1 MKGAAVADILQN
13 AVAKR
18 GGIFMSSKRIEEFKR
33 SYIDSKPSISI
44 KRALAFTASHKQ
56 TEGESVIIRRAKAFK
71 AVCESIPVTIF
82 DNELLV
88 GAIGE
93 FRKSGIICPEYS
105 WKWVEAEMDTFESR
119 NQDPYCVDDI
129 AKRTLRNEIFPYWQ
143 GKSLEETFLAR
154 INPETANILIDT
166 GIIDNDSKWR
176 NAVGE
181 VTADYP
187 DVIFKKGFGGL
198 KAEALAKLEKLEPV
212 TPEALEKNDFYQ
224 SAVLVCEGIMALA
237 RRYSEK
243 AAELANRENNVARKA
258 ELRNIADICSRVPEH
273 PPTTFHEA
281 VQMVWFT
288 QLGSI
293 LSENSLAL
301 NLGRF
306 DQYMYPYFA
315 KDIESGN
322 ITADKAQELIEALW
336 IKLSEWV
343 WAISSNTAKFF
354 AGYNSFQN
362 LTVGGRT
369 RDGRDATNA
378 LSYMCLK
385 ATENVKTHQPGL
397 SVRIH
402 PDSPDEFLLA
412 VCKLISAGTGFPAV
426 HNDRVGSAMLVAA
439 GLSPEDARD
448 WSNCGCVVP
457 HFRKVGEWTSA
468 VSINLAA
475 AIEYALN
482 RGKSRITGKHMGLDE
497 KGAAEFASYEEV
509 KQAVFKQV
517 AYLIKHSVVGTIT
530 AQQIHAEM
538 VPRPYLSLLVDGCM
552 EKGKDLSKGG
562 AKYNVGPVL
571 TGIGVADL
579 ANSLAMIKKLVFEGK
594 KTTLSEICKALEANW
609 SGYEELR
616 QAALACPKYGNDID
630 YVDSIAVEITEYYH
644 AVIRKYNDYFGS
656 PFNSAFMGISNYIP
670 AGSVIGATP
679 DGRKAKTPLTEGV
692 SPHAGTD
699 LTSPT
704 AAMRS
709 VAKINHDIHSGGT
722 LMNMKFAPELLKSER
737 NLKNLAAIIRAYFAL
752 GAFHVQFNVISP
764 ETLRKAQEHP
774 EDYRDML
781 VRVAGYS
788 TQFVNLS
795 REAQDAIIERTTYET
810 L

>member
-1 MKGAAVADILQN
+1 
-13 AVAKR
+13 
-18 GGIFMSSKRIEEFKR
+18 MSSKRVEEFKQ
-33 SYIDSKPSISI
+33 SYINAKPSISV

-56 TEGESVIIRRAKAFK
+56 TEGEAVIIRRAKAFK

-82 DNELLV
+82 DDELIV

-105 WKWVEAEMDTFESR
+105 WKWVDEEMDSFASR

-129 AKRTLRNEIFPYWQ
+129 TKQTLRKDIFPYWQ
-143 GKSLEETFLAR
+143 GKSLEETFLSR

-181 VTADYP
+181 ITADYQ
-187 DVIFKKGFGGL
+187 DLIFQKGFGGL
-198 KAEALAKLEKLEPV
+198 KAEALAHLATLDPTTV
-212 TPEALEKNDFYQ
+212 EALEKIDFYKA
-224 SAVLVCEGIMALA
+224 SVL
-237 RRYSEK
+237 
-243 AAELANRENNVARKA
+243 AADAIITLANRYAAKASELAQKEKNAQRKA
-258 ELRNIADICSRVPEH
+258 ELLEIASTCRNVPEH
-273 PPTTFHEA
+273 PPQTFYEA

-315 KDIESGN
+315 KDIATGN
-322 ITADKAQELIEALW
+322 LTEEKAQELIEALW

-369 RDGRDATNA
+369 RDGRDATNE

-412 VCKLISAGTGFPAV
+412 VCKLISVGTGFPAV
-426 HNDRVGSAMLVAA
+426 HNDRIGSAMLVAA

-475 AIEYALN
+475 AVEYALN
-482 RGKSRITGKHMGLDE
+482 QGKSRITGKDMGLAE
-497 KGAAEFASYEEV
+497 RPAADFSSYEDV
-509 KQAVFKQV
+509 KNAVYRQI
-517 AYLIKHSVVGTIT
+517 AYLIKHSVIGTIT

-552 EKGKDLSKGG
+552 DKGKDLSKGG

-571 TGIGVADL
+571 TGIGIADT
-579 ANSLAMIKKLVFEGK
+579 ANSLAMIKKLVFEEH
-594 KTTLSEICKALEANW
+594 KTTLAEICQALDADW
-609 SGYEELR
+609 KGYEELR

-630 YVDSIAVEITEYYH
+630 YVDSIAVEITEFYH
-644 AVIRKYNDYFGS
+644 QQIVAYKDFFGS
-656 PFNSAFMGISNYIP
+656 KFNSAFMGISNYIP

-679 DGRKAKTPLTEGV
+679 DGRKAQTPLTEGV

-722 LMNMKFAPELLKSER
+722 LMNVKFAPELLKTER

-752 GAFHVQFNVISP
+752 GAFHVQFNVIST
-764 ETLRKAQEHP
+764 EMLRKAQEHP

-810 L
+810 M

>member
-1 MKGAAVADILQN
+1 
-13 AVAKR
+13 
-18 GGIFMSSKRIEEFKR
+18 MSTQRITEFKK
-33 SYIDSKPSISI
+33 SYIDLKPSISV

-56 TEGESVIIRRAKAFK
+56 TEGEAVIIRRAKAFK
-71 AVCESIPVTIF
+71 AVCETIPATIF
-82 DNELLV
+82 DHELIV

-93 FRKSGIICPEYS
+93 FRKCGIVCPEYS
-105 WKWVEAEMDTFESR
+105 WQWVDKEMDSFASR
-119 NQDPYCVDDI
+119 SQDPYCIDDI
-129 AKRTLRNEIFPYWQ
+129 TKRTLRNEVFPYWQ
-143 GKSLEETFLAR
+143 GKSLEETFLSR
-154 INPETANILIDT
+154 LNPETANILVDT

-181 VTADYP
+181 VTADYQ

-198 KAEALAKLEKLEPV
+198 QAEALAHLAELEPV
-212 TPEALEKNDFYQ
+212 TVEAMEKINFYRA
-224 SAVLVCEGIMALA
+224 AVLVSEGIIT
-237 RRYSEK
+237 
-243 AAELANRENNVARKA
+243 LANRYAEQAEQLARTEQDAGRKA
-258 ELRNIADICSRVPEH
+258 ELLAIARNCRRVPEQ
-273 PPTTFHEA
+273 PPTTFYEA
-281 VQMVWFT
+281 IQMVWFT

-306 DQYMYPYFA
+306 DQYMHPYFA
-315 KDIESGN
+315 ADIEKGLL
-322 ITADKAQELIEALW
+322 TKEQAQELIEALW

-369 RDGRDATNA
+369 RDGRDATNE
-378 LSYMCLK
+378 LSFMCLQ
-385 ATENVKTHQPGL
+385 ATANVKTHQPGL

-402 PDSPDEFLLA
+402 PDSPDEFMLA
-412 VCKLISAGTGFPAV
+412 VCRLISAGTGFPAV

-457 HFRKVGEWTSA
+457 HFRKIGEWTSA
-468 VSINLAA
+468 VSVNLAA
-475 AIEYALN
+475 AVEYALN
-482 RGKSRITGKHMGLDE
+482 QGKSRIDGKKMGLDE
-497 KGAAEFASYEEV
+497 QPADKFSSYEEV
-509 KQAVFKQV
+509 KAAVFRQI
-517 AYLIKHSVVGTIT
+517 AYLVKHSVIGTIT

-552 EKGKDLSKGG
+552 DKGKDLSKGG

-571 TGIGVADL
+571 TGIGVADM
-579 ANSLAMIKKLVFEGK
+579 ANSLAMIRKLVFEEK
-594 KTTLSEICKALEANW
+594 KTTLAEICAALDADW
-609 SGYEELR
+609 AGYEELR

-630 YVDSIAVEITEYYH
+630 YVDSIAVEISEFYH
-644 AVIRKYNDYFGS
+644 QEIHAYKDYFGS

-679 DGRKAKTPLTEGV
+679 DGRRSGTPLTEGV

-722 LMNMKFAPELLKSER
+722 LLNVKLAPELLKTER
-737 NLKNLAAIIRAYFAL
+737 SLKNLAAIIRAYFAL
-752 GAFHVQFNVISP
+752 GAFHVQFNVISA

-795 REAQDAIIERTTYET
+795 REAQDAIIERTTYEAM
-810 L
+810 

>member
-1 MKGAAVADILQN
+1 
-13 AVAKR
+13 
-18 GGIFMSSKRIEEFKR
+18 MSTQRIAEFKK
-33 SYIDSKPSISI
+33 SYIDSKPSISV

-71 AVCESIPVTIF
+71 AVCETIPATIF
-82 DNELLV
+82 DHELIV

-93 FRKSGIICPEYS
+93 FRKCGIVCPEYS
-105 WKWVEAEMDTFESR
+105 WQWVDKEMDSFASR
-119 NQDPYCVDDI
+119 NQDPYCIDDI
-129 AKRTLRNEIFPYWQ
+129 TKRTLRNEVFPYWQ
-143 GKSLEETFLAR
+143 GKSLEETFLSR
-154 INPETANILIDT
+154 LNPETANILVDT

-181 VTADYP
+181 VTADYQ
-187 DVIFKKGFGGL
+187 DVIFKKGFGGIR
-198 KAEALAKLEKLEPV
+198 AEALAHLAELEPV
-212 TPEALEKNDFYQ
+212 TIEALEKIDFYRA
-224 SAVLVCEGIMALA
+224 AVLVSEGIIT
-237 RRYSEK
+237 
-243 AAELANRENNVARKA
+243 LANRYADQAEQLARTEQDAGRKA
-258 ELRNIADICSRVPEH
+258 ELLAIAGNCRRVPEQ
-273 PPTTFHEA
+273 PPTTFYEA
-281 VQMVWFT
+281 IQMVWFT

-306 DQYMYPYFA
+306 DQYMHPYFA
-315 KDIESGN
+315 ADIEKGLL
-322 ITADKAQELIEALW
+322 TKEQAQELIEALW

-362 LTVGGRT
+362 LTVGGRM
-369 RDGRDATNA
+369 RDGRDATNE
-378 LSYMCLK
+378 LSYMCLQ
-385 ATENVKTHQPGL
+385 ATANVKTHQPGL

-402 PDSPDEFLLA
+402 PDSPDEFMLA
-412 VCKLISAGTGFPAV
+412 VCRLISAGTGFPAV

-457 HFRKVGEWTSA
+457 HFRKIGEWTSA
-468 VSINLAA
+468 VSVNLAA
-475 AIEYALN
+475 AVEYALN
-482 RGKSRITGKHMGLDE
+482 QGKSRIDGKQMGLVEQPADR
-497 KGAAEFASYEEV
+497 FSSYEEV
-509 KQAVFKQV
+509 KAAVFRQI
-517 AYLIKHSVVGTIT
+517 AYLVKHSVIGTIT

-538 VPRPYLSLLVDGCM
+538 VPRPYLSLLVDGCL

-571 TGIGVADL
+571 TGIGVADM
-579 ANSLAMIKKLVFEGK
+579 ANSLAMIRKLVFEEK
-594 KTTLSEICKALEANW
+594 KTTLAEICAALDADW
-609 SGYEELR
+609 AGYEELR
-616 QAALACPKYGNDID
+616 QVALACPKYGNDID
-630 YVDSIAVEITEYYH
+630 TVDSIAVEISEFYH
-644 AVIRKYNDYFGS
+644 REIHAYKDYFGS

-679 DGRKAKTPLTEGV
+679 DGRKSGTPLTEGV

-709 VAKINHDIHSGGT
+709 VAKINHDVHSGGT
-722 LMNMKFAPELLKSER
+722 LLNVKLAPELLKTER

-752 GAFHVQFNVISP
+752 GAFHVQFNVISA

-795 REAQDAIIERTTYET
+795 REAQDAIIERTTYEAM
-810 L
+810 

>member
-1 MKGAAVADILQN
+1 
-13 AVAKR
+13 
-18 GGIFMSSKRIEEFKR
+18 MSSKRIEAFKR
-33 SYIDSKPSISI
+33 SYIDSKPSISV

-56 TEGESVIIRRAKAFK
+56 TEGEAVIVRRAKAFK
-71 AVCESIPVTIF
+71 AVCETIPATIF
-82 DNELLV
+82 DHELIV

-93 FRKSGIICPEYS
+93 FRKCGIVCPEYS
-105 WKWVEAEMDTFESR
+105 WQWVDKEMDSFASR
-119 NQDPYCVDDI
+119 NQDPYCIDDI
-129 AKRTLRNEIFPYWQ
+129 TKRTLRNEVFPYWQ
-143 GKSLEETFLAR
+143 GKSLEETFLSR
-154 INPETANILIDT
+154 LNPETANILVDT

-181 VTADYP
+181 VTADYQ
-187 DVIFKKGFGGL
+187 DVIFKKGFGGIR
-198 KAEALAKLEKLEPV
+198 AEALAHLAELEPV
-212 TPEALEKNDFYQ
+212 TVEALDKINFYRA
-224 SAVLVCEGIMALA
+224 AVLVSEGIITLSNRYAEQAEQLA
-237 RRYSEK
+237 RTEQD
-243 AAELANRENNVARKA
+243 AGRKA
-258 ELRNIADICSRVPEH
+258 ELLTIARNCRRVPEQ
-273 PPTTFHEA
+273 PPTTFYEA
-281 VQMVWFT
+281 IQMVWFT

-306 DQYMYPYFA
+306 DQYMHPYFA
-315 KDIESGN
+315 ADIEKGLL
-322 ITADKAQELIEALW
+322 TKEQAQELIEALW

-362 LTVGGRT
+362 LTLGGRT
-369 RDGRDATNA
+369 RDGRDATNE

-402 PDSPDEFLLA
+402 PDSPDEFMLA
-412 VCKLISAGTGFPAV
+412 VCRLISAGTGFPAV

-468 VSINLAA
+468 VSVNLAA
-475 AIEYALN
+475 AVEYALN
-482 RGKSRITGKHMGLDE
+482 QGKSRIDGKRMGLDE
-497 KGAAEFASYEEV
+497 QPADGFSSYEEV
-509 KQAVFKQV
+509 KAAVFRQIANLV
-517 AYLIKHSVVGTIT
+517 KHSVIGTIT

-552 EKGKDLSKGG
+552 DKGKDLSKGG

-571 TGIGVADL
+571 TGIGVADM
-579 ANSLAMIKKLVFEGK
+579 ANSLAMIRKLVFEEK
-594 KTTLSEICKALEANW
+594 KYTLAEICAALDADW
-609 SGYEELR
+609 AGYEELR

-630 YVDSIAVEITEYYH
+630 TVDSIAVEISEFYH
-644 AVIRKYNDYFGS
+644 REIHAYKDYFGS

-679 DGRKAKTPLTEGV
+679 DGRKSGSPLTEGV

-722 LMNMKFAPELLKSER
+722 LLNVKLAPELLKTER
-737 NLKNLAAIIRAYFAL
+737 SLKNLAAIIRAYFAL
-752 GAFHVQFNVISP
+752 GAFHVQFNVISA

-795 REAQDAIIERTTYET
+795 REAQDAIIERTTYEAM
-810 L
+810 

>member
-1 MKGAAVADILQN
+1 
-13 AVAKR
+13 
-18 GGIFMSSKRIEEFKR
+18 MSSKRIEEFKR

-56 TEGESVIIRRAKAFK
+56 TEGEAVILRRAKAFK
-71 AVCESIPVTIF
+71 AVCESIPATIF
-82 DNELLV
+82 DNELIV

-105 WKWVEAEMDTFESR
+105 WKWVDGEMDAFESR
-119 NQDPYCVDDI
+119 NQDPYCIDDI
-129 AKRTLRNEIFPYWQ
+129 AKRTLRKEIFPYWQ
-143 GKSLEETFLAR
+143 GKSLEETFLSR

-181 VTADYP
+181 VTADYQ
-187 DVIFKKGFGGL
+187 DVIFKKGFGGI
-198 KAEALAKLEKLEPV
+198 KQEAQAHLDSLDAV
-212 TPEALEKNDFYQ
+212 TAEALEKVDFYRA
-224 SAVLVCEGIMALA
+224 AVLVSEGIIT
-237 RRYSEK
+237 
-243 AAELANRENNVARKA
+243 LANRYADQATEAARTETDALRKA
-258 ELRNIADICSRVPEH
+258 ELLAIAETCRRVPEH
-273 PPTTFHEA
+273 PPTTFYEA

-315 KDIESGN
+315 KDVEAGIL
-322 ITADKAQELIEALW
+322 TAEKAQELIEALW

-369 RDGRDATNA
+369 RDGRDATNE

-475 AIEYALN
+475 AVEYALN
-482 RGKSRITGKHMGLDE
+482 NGKSRITGKNMGLTE
-497 KGAAEFASYEEV
+497 QNAASFTTYEEV
-509 KQAVFKQV
+509 KAAVYRQI
-517 AYLIKHSVVGTIT
+517 AYLIKHSVIGTIT

-552 EKGKDLSKGG
+552 EKGQDLSKGG

-571 TGIGVADL
+571 TGIGVADT
-579 ANSLAMIKKLVFEGK
+579 ANSLAMIKKLVFEDK
-594 KTTLSEICKALEANW
+594 KYTLADICMALDVNW
-609 SGYEELR
+609 VGYEELR

-630 YVDSIAVEITEYYH
+630 YVDSIAVEITEFYH
-644 AVIRKYNDYFGS
+644 QQIRSYKDYFGS

-679 DGRKAKTPLTEGV
+679 DGRKSQTPLTEGV

-722 LMNMKFAPELLKSER
+722 LMNVKLAPELLKSER

-752 GAFHVQFNVISP
+752 GAFHVQFNVIST

-810 L
+810 M

>member
-1 MKGAAVADILQN
+1 
-13 AVAKR
+13 
-18 GGIFMSSKRIEEFKR
+18 MSTQRITEFKK
-33 SYIDSKPSISI
+33 SYIDLKPSISV

-56 TEGESVIIRRAKAFK
+56 TEGEAVIIRRAKAFK
-71 AVCESIPVTIF
+71 AVCETIPATIF
-82 DNELLV
+82 DHELIV

-93 FRKSGIICPEYS
+93 FRKCGIVCPEYS
-105 WKWVEAEMDTFESR
+105 WQWVDKEMDSFASR
-119 NQDPYCVDDI
+119 SQDPYCIDDI
-129 AKRTLRNEIFPYWQ
+129 TKRTLRNEVFPYWQ
-143 GKSLEETFLAR
+143 GKSLEETFLSR
-154 INPETANILIDT
+154 LNPETANILVDT

-181 VTADYP
+181 VTADYQ

-198 KAEALAKLEKLEPV
+198 QAEALAHLAELEPV
-212 TPEALEKNDFYQ
+212 TVEAMEKINFYRA
-224 SAVLVCEGIMALA
+224 AVLVSEGIIT
-237 RRYSEK
+237 
-243 AAELANRENNVARKA
+243 LANRYAEQAEQLARTEQDAGRKA
-258 ELRNIADICSRVPEH
+258 ELLAIARNCRRVPEQ
-273 PPTTFHEA
+273 PPTTFYEA
-281 VQMVWFT
+281 IQMVWFT

-306 DQYMYPYFA
+306 DQYMHPYFA
-315 KDIESGN
+315 ADIEKGLL
-322 ITADKAQELIEALW
+322 TKEQAQELIEALW

-369 RDGRDATNA
+369 RDGRDATNE
-378 LSYMCLK
+378 LSFMCLQ
-385 ATENVKTHQPGL
+385 ATANVKTHQPGL

-402 PDSPDEFLLA
+402 PDSPDEFMLA
-412 VCKLISAGTGFPAV
+412 VCRLISAGTGFPAV

-457 HFRKVGEWTSA
+457 HFRKIGEWTSA
-468 VSINLAA
+468 VSVNLAA
-475 AIEYALN
+475 AVEYALN
-482 RGKSRITGKHMGLDE
+482 QGKSRIDGKKMGLDE
-497 KGAAEFASYEEV
+497 QPADKFSSYEEV
-509 KQAVFKQV
+509 KAAVFRQI
-517 AYLIKHSVVGTIT
+517 AYLVKHSVIGTIT

-552 EKGKDLSKGG
+552 DKGKDLSKGG

-571 TGIGVADL
+571 TGIGVADM
-579 ANSLAMIKKLVFEGK
+579 ANSLAMIRKLVFEEK
-594 KTTLSEICKALEANW
+594 KTTLAEICAALDSDW
-609 SGYEELR
+609 QGYEELR

-630 YVDSIAVEITEYYH
+630 TVDSIAVEISEFYH
-644 AVIRKYNDYFGS
+644 REIHAYKDYFGS

-679 DGRKAKTPLTEGV
+679 DGRRSGTPLTEGV

-722 LMNMKFAPELLKSER
+722 LLNVKLAPELLKTER
-737 NLKNLAAIIRAYFAL
+737 SLKNLAAIIRAYFAL
-752 GAFHVQFNVISP
+752 GAFHVQFNVISA

-774 EDYRDML
+774 GL
-781 VRVAGYS
+781 P
-788 TQFVNLS
+788 
-795 REAQDAIIERTTYET
+795 
-810 L
+810 

>member
-1 MKGAAVADILQN
+1 
-13 AVAKR
+13 
-18 GGIFMSSKRIEEFKR
+18 MSSASQRIEAFKK
-33 SYIDSKPSISI
+33 SYIELKPSISA
-44 KRALAFTASHKQ
+44 KRAAIFTESHKQ
-56 TEGESVIIRRAKAFK
+56 TEGQAVIIRRAKAFK
-71 AVCESIPVTIF
+71 AVCEQIPVTIF
-82 DNELLV
+82 DGELVV

-93 FRKSGIICPEYS
+93 FRKAGIVCPEYS
-105 WKWVEAEMDTFESR
+105 WQWVDHEMDSFASR
-119 NQDPYCVDDI
+119 TQDPYCIDDLT
-129 AKRTLRNEIFPYWQ
+129 KHQLRKDIFPYWQ
-143 GKSLEETFLAR
+143 GKSLEETFLSR
-154 INPETANILIDT
+154 IHPETANILIDT
-166 GIIDNDSKWR
+166 GILDNDSKWR

-181 VTADYP
+181 ITADYQ
-187 DVIFKKGFGGL
+187 DLIFKKGFGGI
-198 KAEALAKLEKLEPV
+198 KAEAEAKLARLEP
-212 TPEALEKNDFYQ
+212 TSTEALEQIEFYQ
-224 SAVLVCEGIMALA
+224 AAALVAGGIIT
-237 RRYSEK
+237 
-243 AAELANRENNVARKA
+243 LANRYADKAVELAKA
-258 ELRNIADICSRVPEH
+258 EPNRQRKTELDEIASVCRRVPEQ
-273 PPTTFHEA
+273 PPETFREA
-281 VQMVWFT
+281 IQTVWFT

-306 DQYMYPYFA
+306 DQYMYPYYA
-315 KDIESGN
+315 KDIAAGKL
-322 ITADKAQELIEALW
+322 DKAQAQELIEALW

-369 RDGRDATNA
+369 RDGRDATNE
-378 LSYMCLK
+378 LSFMCLQ

-412 VCKLISAGTGFPAV
+412 VCKLIRVGTGFPAV
-426 HNDRVGSAMLVAA
+426 HNDRIGSAMLVAA

-468 VSINLAA
+468 VSVNLAA
-475 AIEYALN
+475 SVEYALN
-482 RGKSRITGKHMGLDE
+482 QGKSRITGKQMGLPE
-497 KGAAEFASYEEV
+497 QAASTFTNYEEV
-509 KQAVFKQV
+509 KAAIFRQI
-517 AYLIKHSVVGTIT
+517 AYLVKHSVVGTIT

-571 TGIGVADL
+571 TGIGVADT
-579 ANSLAMIKKLVFEGK
+579 ANSLAMIKKLVFEEQ
-594 KTTLSEICKALEANW
+594 KTTLAEICQALDANW
-609 SGYEELR
+609 QGYEELR

-630 YVDSIAVEITEYYH
+630 YVDSIAVEITEFYH
-644 AVIRKYNDYFGS
+644 QQIVAYKDFFGS
-656 PFNSAFMGISNYIP
+656 KFNSAFMGISNYIP

-679 DGRKAKTPLTEGV
+679 DGRKSQTPLTEGV

-722 LMNMKFAPELLKSER
+722 LMNVKLAPELLQSER
-737 NLKNLAAIIRAYFAL
+737 NLKNLAALIRAYFAL
-752 GAFHVQFNVISP
+752 GAFHVQFNVIST
-764 ETLRKAQEHP
+764 ETLRKAQENP

-795 REAQDAIIERTTYET
+795 REAQDAIIERTTYDT
-810 L
+810 M

>member
-1 MKGAAVADILQN
+1 
-13 AVAKR
+13 
-18 GGIFMSSKRIEEFKR
+18 MSSNRIEGFKK
-33 SYIDSKPSISI
+33 SYIDAKPSISI
-44 KRALAFTASHKQ
+44 KRAVAFTASHKN
-56 TEGESVIIRRAKAFK
+56 TEGEPVIIRRAKAFLE
-71 AVCESIPVTIF
+71 VCKSIPVTIF
-82 DNELLV
+82 DNELIV
-88 GAIGE
+88 GSIGE

-105 WKWVEAEMDTFESR
+105 WKWVDEEMDSFEHR
-119 NQDPYCVDDI
+119 NQDPYCIDEI
-129 AKRTLRNEIFPYWQ
+129 AKRTLRDEIFPYWQ
-143 GKSLEETFLAR
+143 GKSLEETFLSR
-154 INPETANILIDT
+154 INPETAKILIDT

-176 NAVGE
+176 SAVGE
-181 VTADYP
+181 ITADYQ

-198 KAEALAKLEKLEPV
+198 KDEALRHLQSVEPITAEGLEKI
-212 TPEALEKNDFYQ
+212 DFYH
-224 SAVLVCEGIMALA
+224 AAIWVCEGIITFAH
-237 RRYSEK
+237 RYSDK
-243 AAELANRENNVARKA
+243 AAELAQMETDALRKEELLEIAR
-258 ELRNIADICSRVPEH
+258 ICRKVPEH
-273 PPTTFHEA
+273 PPESFYES
-281 VQMVWFT
+281 VQTVWFT

-306 DQYMYPYFA
+306 DQYMYPYFTN
-315 KDIESGN
+315 DIKTGC
-322 ITADKAQELIEALW
+322 ITEEKAQELIEALW

-369 RDGRDATNA
+369 RDGRDATNE

-402 PDSPDEFLLA
+402 PDSPNEFLLS

-426 HNDRVGSAMLVAA
+426 HNDRIGSEMLLAA
-439 GLSPEDARD
+439 GLSPQDARD

-457 HFRKVGEWTSA
+457 HFRKVGEWTA
-468 VSINLAA
+468 AANINLAA
-475 AIEYALN
+475 AIEYVLN
-482 RGKSRITGKHMGLDE
+482 NGKSRVTGQDMGLSE
-497 KGAAEFASYEEV
+497 RPACAFASYEEV
-509 KQAVFKQV
+509 KSAFYKQLSN
-517 AYLIKHSVVGTIT
+517 LIKHSVIGTVT

-538 VPRPYLSLLVDGCM
+538 APRPYLSMLVDGCM

-562 AKYNVGPVL
+562 AKYNVGPVI
-571 TGIGVADL
+571 TGIGVADS
-579 ANSLAMIKKLVFEGK
+579 ANSLAVIKKLVFEDRK
-594 KTTLSEICKALEANW
+594 YTLEDICKALDADW
-609 SGYEELR
+609 KGYEELR
-616 QAALACPKYGNDID
+616 QAALACPKYGNDDD
-630 YVDSIAVEITEYYH
+630 YVDAIVVEITDFYH
-644 AVIRKYNDYFGS
+644 KEVNSYKDYFGS

-679 DGRKAKTPLTEGV
+679 DGRKAKSPLTEGV

-709 VAKINHDIHSGGT
+709 AAKINHDVHSGGT
-722 LMNMKFAPELLKSER
+722 LLNIKLAPELLKSER
-737 NLKNLAAIIRAYFAL
+737 NLKNLASIIRSYFAL
-752 GAFHVQFNVISP
+752 GAFHVQFNVIST
-764 ETLRKAQEHP
+764 EALRKAQERP
-774 EDYRDML
+774 EDYKDLL

-795 REAQDAIIERTTYET
+795 REVQDAIIERTTYET
-810 L
+810 IS

>member
-1 MKGAAVADILQN
+1 
-13 AVAKR
+13 
-18 GGIFMSSKRIEEFKR
+18 MSSKRIEEFKA
-33 SYIDSKPSISI
+33 SYIDSKPSISV
-44 KRALAFTASHKQ
+44 KRAVAFTASHKKS
-56 TEGESVIIRRAKAFK
+56 EGESVIIRRAKAFVD
-71 AVCESIPVTIF
+71 VCKSIPVTIF
-82 DNELLV
+82 DKELIV
-88 GAIGE
+88 GSIGE

-105 WKWVEAEMDTFESR
+105 WKWVNDEMDSFESR
-119 NQDPYCVDDI
+119 NQDPYRIDAQ
-129 AKRTLRNEIFPYWQ
+129 AKETLRNEVFPYWQ

-154 INPETANILIDT
+154 INSETAKLLIDT

-181 VTADYP
+181 VTADYQ

-198 KAEALAKLEKLEPV
+198 RNEALIHLRNVEPI
-212 TPEALEKNDFYQ
+212 TAEALEKIDFYK
-224 SAVLVCEGIMALA
+224 ATILACEGIITLA
-237 RRYSEK
+237 SRYSEK
-243 AAELANRENNVARKA
+243 AAELAQMETNTVRKA
-258 ELRNIADICSRVPEH
+258 ELLEIARVCLKVPEH
-273 PPTTFHEA
+273 PPETFYEA
-281 VQMVWFT
+281 IQTVWFT

-306 DQYMYPYFA
+306 DQYMYPYYA
-315 KDIESGN
+315 EDMKKGAISSE
-322 ITADKAQELIEALW
+322 TAQELIETLW

-369 RDGRDATNA
+369 RDGHDATNE

-402 PDSPDEFLLA
+402 PDSPEEFLLA
-412 VCKLISAGTGFPAV
+412 VCKLVSVGTGFPAI
-426 HNDRVGSAMLVAA
+426 HNDRIGSAMLVAA

-468 VSINLAA
+468 VSINMAA

-482 RGKSRITGKHMGLDE
+482 GGNSRITGKEMGLTE
-497 KGAAEFASYEEV
+497 KTAADFTSYEDV
-509 KQAVFKQV
+509 KA
-517 AYLIKHSVVGTIT
+517 AYFSQLSNLVKHSVIGSIT

-562 AKYNVGPVL
+562 AKYNLGPVL
-571 TGIGVADL
+571 TGIGVADS
-579 ANSLAMIKKLVFEGK
+579 ANSLAVIKKLVFEEK
-594 KTTLSEICKALEANW
+594 KYTLQEICKALETDWEGA
-609 SGYEELR
+609 EELR
-616 QAALACPKYGNDID
+616 RAALACPKYGNDDD
-630 YVDSIAVEITEYYH
+630 YVDSIAVEITDFYH
-644 AVIRKYNDYFGS
+644 KEVTSYKDNIGS
-656 PFNSAFMGISNYIP
+656 RFNSAFMGISNYIP

-679 DGRKAKTPLTEGV
+679 DGRKAKSPLTEGV

-699 LTSPT
+699 ITSPT

-709 VAKINHDIHSGGT
+709 AAKINHDVHSGGT
-722 LMNMKFAPELLKSER
+722 LLNVKFAPELLQSER
-737 NLKNLAAIIRAYFAL
+737 NRKNLASIIRAYFAL
-752 GAFHVQFNVISP
+752 GAFHVQFNVISTA
-764 ETLRKAQEHP
+764 TLRKAQERP
-774 EDYRDML
+774 EEYKDLL

-795 REAQDAIIERTTYET
+795 REAQDAIIARTTYET
-810 L
+810 M

>member
-1 MKGAAVADILQN
+1 
-13 AVAKR
+13 
-18 GGIFMSSKRIEEFKR
+18 MSSKRIEEFKR
-33 SYIDSKPSISI
+33 SYIDSKPSISV

-56 TEGESVIIRRAKAFK
+56 TEGESVIVRRAKAFK
-71 AVCESIPVTIF
+71 AVCESIPATIF
-82 DNELLV
+82 DHELIV

-93 FRKSGIICPEYS
+93 FRQCGIVCPEYS
-105 WKWVEAEMDTFESR
+105 WQWVDKEMDSFASR
-119 NQDPYCVDDI
+119 NQDPYCIDDI
-129 AKRTLRNEIFPYWQ
+129 TKRTLRNEVFPYWQ
-143 GKSLEETFLAR
+143 GKSLEETFLSR
-154 INPETANILIDT
+154 LNPETANILVDT

-181 VTADYP
+181 VTADYQ
-187 DVIFKKGFGGL
+187 DVIFKRGFGGIR
-198 KAEALAKLEKLEPV
+198 AEALAHLAELEPV
-212 TPEALEKNDFYQ
+212 TVEALDKINFYRA
-224 SAVLVCEGIMALA
+224 AVLVSEGIITLSNRYAEQAEQLA
-237 RRYSEK
+237 RTEQD
-243 AAELANRENNVARKA
+243 AGRKA
-258 ELRNIADICSRVPEH
+258 ELLTIARNCRRVPEQ
-273 PPTTFHEA
+273 PPTTFYEA
-281 VQMVWFT
+281 IQMVWFT

-306 DQYMYPYFA
+306 DQYMHPYFA
-315 KDIESGN
+315 ADIEKGLL
-322 ITADKAQELIEALW
+322 TKEQAQELIEALW

-362 LTVGGRT
+362 LTLGGRT
-369 RDGRDATNA
+369 RDGRDATNE

-402 PDSPDEFLLA
+402 PDSPDEFMLA
-412 VCKLISAGTGFPAV
+412 VCRLISAGTGFPAV

-468 VSINLAA
+468 VSVNLAA
-475 AIEYALN
+475 AVEYALN
-482 RGKSRITGKHMGLDE
+482 QGKSRIDGKRMGLDE
-497 KGAAEFASYEEV
+497 QPADGFSSYEEV
-509 KQAVFKQV
+509 KAAVFRQIANLV
-517 AYLIKHSVVGTIT
+517 KHSVIGTIT

-552 EKGKDLSKGG
+552 DKGKDLSKGG

-571 TGIGVADL
+571 TGIGVADM
-579 ANSLAMIKKLVFEGK
+579 ANSLAMIRKLVFEEK
-594 KTTLSEICKALEANW
+594 KYTLAEICAALDADW
-609 SGYEELR
+609 AGYEELR

-630 YVDSIAVEITEYYH
+630 TVDSIAVEISEFYH
-644 AVIRKYNDYFGS
+644 REIHAYKDYFGS

-679 DGRKAKTPLTEGV
+679 DGRKSGSPLTEGV

-722 LMNMKFAPELLKSER
+722 LLNVKLAPELLKTER
-737 NLKNLAAIIRAYFAL
+737 SLKNLAAIIRAYFAL
-752 GAFHVQFNVISP
+752 GAFHVQFNVISA

-795 REAQDAIIERTTYET
+795 REAQDAIIERTTYEAM
-810 L
+810 

>member
-1 MKGAAVADILQN
+1 
-13 AVAKR
+13 
-18 GGIFMSSKRIEEFKR
+18 MSTQRIVEFKK
-33 SYIDSKPSISI
+33 SYIDSNPSISV

-56 TEGESVIIRRAKAFK
+56 TEGEAVILRRAKAFK
-71 AVCESIPVTIF
+71 AVCETIPVTIF
-82 DNELLV
+82 DNELIV
-88 GAIGE
+88 GSIGE
-93 FRKSGIICPEYS
+93 FRKCGIVCPEYS
-105 WKWVEAEMDTFESR
+105 WQWVDREMNSFESR
-119 NQDPYCVDDI
+119 SQDPYCIDDI
-129 AKRTLRNEIFPYWQ
+129 TKRTLRNEVFPYWQ
-143 GKSLEETFLAR
+143 GKSLEETFLSR
-154 INPETANILIDT
+154 LNSETANVLVDT

-181 VTADYP
+181 VTADYQ

-198 KAEALAKLEKLEPV
+198 KAEALAHLAELEPITV
-212 TPEALEKNDFYQ
+212 EAMEKIDFYRA
-224 SAVLVCEGIMALA
+224 AVLVSDGIVA
-237 RRYSEK
+237 
-243 AAELANRENNVARKA
+243 LANRYADQAEQLARTEGEAGRKA
-258 ELRNIADICSRVPEH
+258 ELLAIARNCRRVPEQ

-281 VQMVWFT
+281 IQMVWFT

-306 DQYMYPYFA
+306 DQYMHPYFA
-315 KDIESGN
+315 VDIEKGFL
-322 ITADKAQELIEALW
+322 TKDQAQELIEALW

-369 RDGRDATNA
+369 RDGRDATNE
-378 LSYMCLK
+378 LSYMCLQ

-412 VCKLISAGTGFPAV
+412 VCRLISAGTGFPAV

-468 VSINLAA
+468 VSVNLAA
-475 AIEYALN
+475 AVEYALN
-482 RGKSRITGKHMGLDE
+482 QGKSRLDGKQMGL
-497 KGAAEFASYEEV
+497 AEQPADGFSSYEEV
-509 KQAVFKQV
+509 KAAVFRQI
-517 AYLIKHSVVGTIT
+517 AYLVKHSVIGTIT

-538 VPRPYLSLLVDGCM
+538 VPRPYLSLLVDGCL

-571 TGIGVADL
+571 TGIGVADM
-579 ANSLAMIKKLVFEGK
+579 ANSLAMIRKLVFEEK
-594 KTTLSEICKALEANW
+594 KYTLAEICAALDADW
-609 SGYEELR
+609 AGYEELR

-630 YVDSIAVEITEYYH
+630 YVDSIAVEISEFYH
-644 AVIRKYNDYFGS
+644 QEIHAYKDYFGS

-679 DGRKAKTPLTEGV
+679 DGRKARTPLTEGV

-709 VAKINHDIHSGGT
+709 VAKINHDVHSGGT
-722 LMNMKFAPELLKSER
+722 LLNVKLAPELLKTER
-737 NLKNLAAIIRAYFAL
+737 SLRNLAAIIRAYFAL
-752 GAFHVQFNVISP
+752 GAFHVQFNVISA

-795 REAQDAIIERTTYET
+795 REAQDAIIERTTYEAM
-810 L
+810 

>member
-1 MKGAAVADILQN
+1 
-13 AVAKR
+13 
-18 GGIFMSSKRIEEFKR
+18 MSSKRIEEFKQ
-33 SYIDSKPSISI
+33 SYINSKPSISV

-56 TEGESVIIRRAKAFK
+56 TEGEAVIIRRAKAFK

-82 DNELLV
+82 DDELIV

-105 WKWVEAEMDTFESR
+105 WKWVDEEMDSFASR

-129 AKRTLRNEIFPYWQ
+129 TKQTLRKDIFPYWQ
-143 GKSLEETFLAR
+143 GKSLEETFLSR

-181 VTADYP
+181 ITADYQ
-187 DVIFKKGFGGL
+187 DLIFQKGFGGL
-198 KAEALAKLEKLEPV
+198 KAEALAHLATLDPTTV
-212 TPEALEKNDFYQ
+212 EALEKIDFYKA
-224 SAVLVCEGIMALA
+224 SVL
-237 RRYSEK
+237 
-243 AAELANRENNVARKA
+243 AADAIITLANRYAAKASELAQKEKNAQRKA
-258 ELRNIADICSRVPEH
+258 ELLEIARTCRNVPEH
-273 PPTTFHEA
+273 PPQTFYEA

-315 KDIESGN
+315 KDIATGN
-322 ITADKAQELIEALW
+322 LTEEKAQELIEALW

-369 RDGRDATNA
+369 RDGRDATNE

-426 HNDRVGSAMLVAA
+426 HNDRIGSAMLVAA

-475 AIEYALN
+475 AVEYALN
-482 RGKSRITGKHMGLDE
+482 QGKSRLTGKDMGLAE
-497 KGAAEFASYEEV
+497 RPAADFSSYEDV
-509 KQAVFKQV
+509 KNAVYRQI
-517 AYLIKHSVVGTIT
+517 AYLIKHSVIGTIT

-552 EKGKDLSKGG
+552 DKGKDLSKGG
-562 AKYNVGPVL
+562 AKYNVGSVL
-571 TGIGVADL
+571 TGIGLADT
-579 ANSLAMIKKLVFEGK
+579 ANSLAMIKKLVFEEK
-594 KTTLSEICKALEANW
+594 KTSLADICQALDADW
-609 SGYEELR
+609 KGYEELR

-630 YVDSIAVEITEYYH
+630 YVDSIAVEITEFYH
-644 AVIRKYNDYFGS
+644 QEIVAYKDYFGS
-656 PFNSAFMGISNYIP
+656 KFNSAFMGISNYIP

-679 DGRKAKTPLTEGV
+679 DGRKSQTPLTEGV

-722 LMNMKFAPELLKSER
+722 LMNVKFAPELLKTER

-752 GAFHVQFNVISP
+752 GAFHVQFNVIST
-764 ETLRKAQEHP
+764 EMLRKAQEHP

-810 L
+810 M

>member
-1 MKGAAVADILQN
+1 
-13 AVAKR
+13 
-18 GGIFMSSKRIEEFKR
+18 MSTQRIVEFKK
-33 SYIDSKPSISI
+33 SYIDSNPSISV

-56 TEGESVIIRRAKAFK
+56 TEGEAVILRRAKAFK
-71 AVCESIPVTIF
+71 AVCETIPVTIF
-82 DNELLV
+82 DNELIV
-88 GAIGE
+88 GSIGE
-93 FRKSGIICPEYS
+93 FRKCGIVCPEYS
-105 WKWVEAEMDTFESR
+105 WQWVDREMNSFESR
-119 NQDPYCVDDI
+119 SQDPYCIDDI
-129 AKRTLRNEIFPYWQ
+129 TKRILRNEVFPYWQ
-143 GKSLEETFLAR
+143 GKSLEETFLSR
-154 INPETANILIDT
+154 LNSDTANILVDN

-181 VTADYP
+181 VTADYQ

-198 KAEALAKLEKLEPV
+198 KAEALAHLAELEPITV
-212 TPEALEKNDFYQ
+212 EAMEKIDFYRA
-224 SAVLVCEGIMALA
+224 AVLVSDGIVA
-237 RRYSEK
+237 
-243 AAELANRENNVARKA
+243 LANRYADQAEQLARTEREAGRKA
-258 ELRNIADICSRVPEH
+258 ELLAIARNCRRVPEQ

-281 VQMVWFT
+281 IQMVWFT

-306 DQYMYPYFA
+306 DQYMHPYFA
-315 KDIESGN
+315 VDIEKGFL
-322 ITADKAQELIEALW
+322 TKDQAQELIEALW

-369 RDGRDATNA
+369 RDGRDATNE
-378 LSYMCLK
+378 LSYMCLQ

-412 VCKLISAGTGFPAV
+412 VCRLISAGTGFPAV

-468 VSINLAA
+468 VSVNLAA
-475 AIEYALN
+475 AVEYALN
-482 RGKSRITGKHMGLDE
+482 QGKSRLDGKQMGL
-497 KGAAEFASYEEV
+497 AEQPADGFSSYEEV
-509 KQAVFKQV
+509 KAAVFRQI
-517 AYLIKHSVVGTIT
+517 AYLVKHSVIGTIT

-538 VPRPYLSLLVDGCM
+538 VPRPYLSLLVDGCL

-571 TGIGVADL
+571 TGIGVADM
-579 ANSLAMIKKLVFEGK
+579 ANSLAMIRKLVFEEK
-594 KTTLSEICKALEANW
+594 KYTLAEICAALDADW
-609 SGYEELR
+609 AGYEELR

-630 YVDSIAVEITEYYH
+630 YVDSIAVEISEFYH
-644 AVIRKYNDYFGS
+644 QEIHAYKDYFGS

-679 DGRKAKTPLTEGV
+679 DGRKARTPLTEGV

-709 VAKINHDIHSGGT
+709 VAKINHDVHSGGT
-722 LMNMKFAPELLKSER
+722 LLNVKLAPELLKTER
-737 NLKNLAAIIRAYFAL
+737 SLRNLAAIIRAYFAL
-752 GAFHVQFNVISP
+752 GAFHVQFNVISA

-795 REAQDAIIERTTYET
+795 REAQDAIIERTTYEAM
-810 L
+810 

>member
-1 MKGAAVADILQN
+1 
-13 AVAKR
+13 
-18 GGIFMSSKRIEEFKR
+18 MSTQRIVEFKK
-33 SYIDSKPSISI
+33 SYIDSNPSISV

-56 TEGESVIIRRAKAFK
+56 TEGEAVILRRAKAFK
-71 AVCESIPVTIF
+71 AVCETIPVTIF
-82 DNELLV
+82 DNELIV
-88 GAIGE
+88 GSIGE
-93 FRKSGIICPEYS
+93 FRKCGIVCPEYS
-105 WKWVEAEMDTFESR
+105 WQWVDREMNSFESR
-119 NQDPYCVDDI
+119 SQDPYCIDDI
-129 AKRTLRNEIFPYWQ
+129 TKRTLRNEVFPYWQ
-143 GKSLEETFLAR
+143 GKSLEETFLSR
-154 INPETANILIDT
+154 LNSETANILVDT

-181 VTADYP
+181 VTADYQ

-198 KAEALAKLEKLEPV
+198 KAEALAHLAELEPITV
-212 TPEALEKNDFYQ
+212 EAMEKIDFYRA
-224 SAVLVCEGIMALA
+224 AVLVSDGIVA
-237 RRYSEK
+237 
-243 AAELANRENNVARKA
+243 LANRYADQAEQLARTEREAGRKA
-258 ELRNIADICSRVPEH
+258 ELLAIARNCRRVPEQ

-281 VQMVWFT
+281 IQMVWFT

-306 DQYMYPYFA
+306 DQYMHPYFA
-315 KDIESGN
+315 VDIEKGFL
-322 ITADKAQELIEALW
+322 TKDQAQELIEALW

-369 RDGRDATNA
+369 RDGRDATNE
-378 LSYMCLK
+378 LSYMCLQ

-412 VCKLISAGTGFPAV
+412 VCRLISAGTGFPAV

-468 VSINLAA
+468 VSVNLAA
-475 AIEYALN
+475 AVEYALN
-482 RGKSRITGKHMGLDE
+482 QGKSRLDGKQMGL
-497 KGAAEFASYEEV
+497 AEQPADGFSSYEEV
-509 KQAVFKQV
+509 KAAVFRQI
-517 AYLIKHSVVGTIT
+517 AYLVKHSVIGTIT

-538 VPRPYLSLLVDGCM
+538 VPRPYLSLLVDGCL

-571 TGIGVADL
+571 TGIGVADM
-579 ANSLAMIKKLVFEGK
+579 ANSLAMIRKLVFEEK
-594 KTTLSEICKALEANW
+594 KYTLAEICAALDADW
-609 SGYEELR
+609 AGYEELR

-630 YVDSIAVEITEYYH
+630 YVDSIAVEISEFYH
-644 AVIRKYNDYFGS
+644 QEIHAYKDYFGS

-679 DGRKAKTPLTEGV
+679 DGRKARTPLTEGV

-709 VAKINHDIHSGGT
+709 VAKINHDVHSGGT
-722 LMNMKFAPELLKSER
+722 LLNVKLAPELLKTER
-737 NLKNLAAIIRAYFAL
+737 SLRNLAAIIRAYFAL
-752 GAFHVQFNVISP
+752 GAFHVQFNVISA

-795 REAQDAIIERTTYET
+795 REAQDAIIERTTYEAM
-810 L
+810 

>member
-1 MKGAAVADILQN
+1 
-13 AVAKR
+13 
-18 GGIFMSSKRIEEFKR
+18 MSSKRIEEFKR
-33 SYIDSKPSISI
+33 SYIDSKPSISV

-56 TEGESVIIRRAKAFK
+56 TEGEAVIIRRAKAFK
-71 AVCESIPVTIF
+71 AVCESIPATIF
-82 DNELLV
+82 DNELIV

-105 WKWVEAEMDTFESR
+105 WKWVDSEMDTFESR

-129 AKRTLRNEIFPYWQ
+129 SKRTLRKDIFPYWQ

-181 VTADYP
+181 VTADYQ
-187 DVIFKKGFGGL
+187 DVIFKKGFGGI
-198 KAEALAKLEKLEPV
+198 KKEAQAHLDSIEAV
-212 TPEALEKNDFYQ
+212 TAEALEKVDFYRA
-224 SAVLVCEGIMALA
+224 AVLVSEGIITLA
-237 RRYSEK
+237 NRYADQAEK
-243 AAELANRENNVARKA
+243 AAQTETDALRKA
-258 ELRNIADICSRVPEH
+258 ELLAIAETCRRVPEN
-273 PPTTFHEA
+273 PPTTFYEA

-315 KDIESGN
+315 KDIEAGVL
-322 ITADKAQELIEALW
+322 TTEKAQELIEALW

-369 RDGRDATNA
+369 RDGRDATNE

-412 VCKLISAGTGFPAV
+412 VCKLISVGTGFPAV

-475 AIEYALN
+475 AVEYALN
-482 RGKSRITGKHMGLDE
+482 NGKSRITGKNMGVTE
-497 KGAAEFASYEEV
+497 QNASSFTNYDEV
-509 KQAVFKQV
+509 KAAVYRQI
-517 AYLIKHSVVGTIT
+517 AYLIKHSVIGTIT

-552 EKGKDLSKGG
+552 EKGQDLSKGG

-571 TGIGVADL
+571 TGIGVADT
-579 ANSLAMIKKLVFEGK
+579 ANSLAMIKKLVFEDK
-594 KTTLSEICKALEANW
+594 KYTLAEICQALDADW
-609 SGYEELR
+609 KGFEELR

-630 YVDSIAVEITEYYH
+630 YVDSIAVEITEFYH
-644 AVIRKYNDYFGS
+644 QQIRSYKDYFGS
-656 PFNSAFMGISNYIP
+656 LFNSAFMGISNYIP

-679 DGRKAKTPLTEGV
+679 DGRKSQTPLTEGV

-722 LMNMKFAPELLKSER
+722 LMNVKLAPELLKSER

-752 GAFHVQFNVISP
+752 GAFHVQFNVIST

-810 L
+810 M

>member
-1 MKGAAVADILQN
+1 
-13 AVAKR
+13 
-18 GGIFMSSKRIEEFKR
+18 MSTQRIVEFKK
-33 SYIDSKPSISI
+33 SYIDSNPSISV

-56 TEGESVIIRRAKAFK
+56 TEGEAVILRRAKAFK
-71 AVCESIPVTIF
+71 AVCETIPVTIF
-82 DNELLV
+82 DNELIV
-88 GAIGE
+88 GSIGE
-93 FRKSGIICPEYS
+93 FRKCGIVCPEYS
-105 WKWVEAEMDTFESR
+105 WQWVDREMNSFESR
-119 NQDPYCVDDI
+119 SQDPYCIDDI
-129 AKRTLRNEIFPYWQ
+129 TKRTLRNEVFPYWQ
-143 GKSLEETFLAR
+143 GKSLEETFLSR
-154 INPETANILIDT
+154 LNPETANILVDT

-181 VTADYP
+181 VTADYQ

-198 KAEALAKLEKLEPV
+198 KAEALAHLAELEPITV
-212 TPEALEKNDFYQ
+212 EAMEKIDFYRA
-224 SAVLVCEGIMALA
+224 AVLVSDGIVA
-237 RRYSEK
+237 
-243 AAELANRENNVARKA
+243 LANRYADQAEQLARTEREAGRKA
-258 ELRNIADICSRVPEH
+258 ELLAIARNCRRVPEQ

-281 VQMVWFT
+281 IQMVWFT

-306 DQYMYPYFA
+306 DQYMHPYFA
-315 KDIESGN
+315 VDIEKGFL
-322 ITADKAQELIEALW
+322 TKDQAQELIEALW

-369 RDGRDATNA
+369 RDGRDATNE
-378 LSYMCLK
+378 LSYMCLQ

-412 VCKLISAGTGFPAV
+412 VCRLISAGTGFPAV

-468 VSINLAA
+468 VSVNLAA
-475 AIEYALN
+475 AVEYALN
-482 RGKSRITGKHMGLDE
+482 QGKSRLDGKQMGL
-497 KGAAEFASYEEV
+497 AEQPADGFSSYEEV
-509 KQAVFKQV
+509 KAAVFRQI
-517 AYLIKHSVVGTIT
+517 AYLVKHSVIGTIT

-538 VPRPYLSLLVDGCM
+538 VPRPYLSLLVDGCL

-571 TGIGVADL
+571 TGIGVADM
-579 ANSLAMIKKLVFEGK
+579 ANSLAMIRKLVFEEK
-594 KTTLSEICKALEANW
+594 KYTLAEICAALDADW
-609 SGYEELR
+609 AGYEELR

-630 YVDSIAVEITEYYH
+630 YVDSIAVEISEFYH
-644 AVIRKYNDYFGS
+644 QEIHAYKDYFGS

-679 DGRKAKTPLTEGV
+679 DGRKARTPLTEGV

-709 VAKINHDIHSGGT
+709 VAKINHDVHSGGT
-722 LMNMKFAPELLKSER
+722 LLNVKLAPELLKTER
-737 NLKNLAAIIRAYFAL
+737 SLRNLAAIIRAYFAL
-752 GAFHVQFNVISP
+752 GAFHVQFNVISA

-795 REAQDAIIERTTYET
+795 REAQDAIIERTTYEAM
-810 L
+810 